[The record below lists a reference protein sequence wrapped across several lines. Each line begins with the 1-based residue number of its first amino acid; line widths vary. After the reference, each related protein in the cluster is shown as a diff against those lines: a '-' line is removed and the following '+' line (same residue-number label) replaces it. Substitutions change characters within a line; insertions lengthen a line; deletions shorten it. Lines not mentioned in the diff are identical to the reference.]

1 MTEAQRTKVLV
12 LLALVVLLGGIS
24 SSVAACFQSLKDAW
38 IFGILGAAL
47 LLLAFAGLGILAFS
61 KTSGAADESST
72 RPLIVIS
79 QEMIL
84 LGLVVLGIAVVG
96 GTFIWIGRGIT
107 LDAAKPELTLPLV
120 VLVGVVVL
128 LITLAL
134 VAVTFSI
141 LNMSD
146 KGQALALPE
155 GSVRAVIALMLL
167 LIFAIAA
174 FFLYSN
180 VAASGT
186 VVIAKGMSYA
196 NVVELKRNATVLK
209 TDPDFPDKPPGGDVR
224 YDVQYRNP
232 ESLAANDLA
241 KQLIVLLGTLV
252 TAVSS
257 FYFGSSSVSSAQAAL
272 TRARFGIGG
281 PNASTVTP
289 ATLKTGGGSQALT
302 IGGDNLANVNA
313 VKLVSQDEKTQLA
326 ADDGSI
332 KATASTVTCTVTVAT
347 SAPSGSYDVVVSDN
361 GNNSSKVPNGI
372 VINSTAPSP
381 SKVSSAALTVGG
393 SSQPLTISGANLGNV
408 TGVALIAPD
417 GKTPPIP
424 ADKGSIK
431 ATRDTVD
438 CTVTIPSGSAS
449 GTYQVELSDGKNSVK
464 VPKGVEVKPPEG
476 ASDGNPTPSAINSV
490 LTADGNTQTLVI
502 SGTNLGAVTS
512 VQLLGLDASGKAIDA
527 TSVAATP
534 ESVTCKFTLPRETQP
549 GAYSVVLIDKS
560 GKKWPVPGSV
570 TIPGSQQ

>member
-24 SSVAACFQSLKDAW
+24 SSVAACFHSLKDAW
-38 IFGILGAAL
+38 IFGIVGAAL
-47 LLLAFAGLGILAFS
+47 LLLAFSGLGILAFS
-61 KTSGAADESST
+61 KTSGAADENST

-302 IGGDNLANVNA
+302 IGGENLANVNA

-326 ADDGSI
+326 ADNGSI
-332 KATASTVTCTVTVAT
+332 KASASTVMCTVTVADD
-347 SAPSGSYDVVVSDN
+347 APSGSYDAVVSDN
-361 GNNSSKVPNGI
+361 ANNSSKVPNGV
-372 VINSTAPSP
+372 VISSTAPSP

-393 SSQPLTISGANLGNV
+393 SSQPLTIDGANLSNV
-408 TGVALIAPD
+408 TGVTLIAPD
-417 GKTPPIP
+417 GKTSFP
-424 ADKGSIK
+424 ADKDSIK
-431 ATRDTVD
+431 ATVSNVR
-438 CTVTIPSGSAS
+438 CTVTIPTGSPR
-449 GTYQVELSDGKNSVK
+449 GTYQVEISDGKNSVK
-464 VPKGVEVKPPEG
+464 VPKGVEVKSPEG

-512 VQLLGLDASGKAIDA
+512 VQLLGPGASGKAIDA

-570 TIPGSQQ
+570 TIPRSQQ